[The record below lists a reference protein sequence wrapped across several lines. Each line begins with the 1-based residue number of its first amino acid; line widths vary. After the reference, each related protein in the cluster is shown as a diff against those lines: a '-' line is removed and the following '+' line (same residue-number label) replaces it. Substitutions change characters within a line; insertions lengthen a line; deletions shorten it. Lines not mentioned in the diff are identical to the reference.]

1 MLDPSQRYAPTL
13 LVFFSLKSQFLF
25 ISFPS
30 IKNVYFFFDGIYN
43 GELVYFCRGISFIC
57 IEEGECGKFY
67 SVSVNQNWFFNSE
80 VDHDFEQ
87 FIILMPGSGVFR
99 GGPS

>member
-1 MLDPSQRYAPTL
+1 M
-13 LVFFSLKSQFLF
+13 FFALKSQFLF
-25 ISFPS
+25 ICFPS
-30 IKNVYFFFDGIYN
+30 IKN
-43 GELVYFCRGISFIC
+43 VYFCRGISFIC

-67 SVSVNQNWFFNSE
+67 SVFVNQNWFFNSE

>member
-1 MLDPSQRYAPTL
+1 MGSVLF
-13 LVFFSLKSQFLF
+13 VLKKGNVDNFTV
-25 ISFPS
+25 FPS
-30 IKNVYFFFDGIYN
+30 I
-43 GELVYFCRGISFIC
+43 
-57 IEEGECGKFY
+57 
-67 SVSVNQNWFFNSE
+67 NWFFNSE